1 MIEHLTTSVRAFLA
15 LKLGDEIES
24 AIAAFIGELRA
35 PRDCIRW
42 VPRGNLHLTLKFLG
56 DAVPPDRLASLARAV
71 SLLAHETPALELVA
85 IGAGAFPNL
94 ARPRVVWVAIGGDG
108 LATLASRVET
118 AAVHC
123 GFARDARPWSPHMTI
138 GRIRDSRSFARTRAA
153 FERHAHRRFG
163 AARVSAIALFRSIRG
178 NTASTYHE
186 LATFPFSPCHSEPQ
200 P

>member
-24 AIAAFIGELRA
+24 AIAAFIDELRA
-35 PRDCIRW
+35 PLDGIRW
-42 VPRGNLHLTLKFLG
+42 VARRNLHLTLKFLG
-56 DAVPPDRLASLARAV
+56 DAVPTDRLASLARAV

-94 ARPRVVWVAIGGDG
+94 ARPRVVWVAIDGDG

-138 GRIRDSRSFARTRAA
+138 GRIRDSRKFTTARAA
-153 FERHAHRRFG
+153 IERHAHRRFG

>member
-24 AIAAFIGELRA
+24 AIAAFIDELRA

-138 GRIRDSRSFARTRAA
+138 GRIRDSRKFTTARAA
-153 FERHAHRRFG
+153 IERHAHRRFG